1 VRGDTTEMKSIQ
13 NPLLL
18 MEGITKLYPENSVLA
33 NDNVHFEV
41 LEGEIHALVGEN
53 GAGKTTLMK
62 ILYGLQRPDRGKIY
76 YKGKEV
82 HIKNPTDA
90 HRLGIGM
97 VHQHFRLIGKYTVT
111 ENVIL
116 GREPRRYG
124 MLIDRKKARKSV
136 IETARKY
143 QLEIDPDAPVF
154 KLSIGQMQ
162 IVEIL
167 KILYRESDFLIL
179 DEPTSVLTEQE
190 IKRLFETLRTLKQLG
205 KTIVIITHKLHEVKA
220 ISERVTVMRQ
230 GKTVAV
236 KDTATTDEREL
247 SRLMVGR
254 DVILKFERES
264 IPKGETVY
272 KLENVTLTER
282 GKKVPLLDNIN
293 IEVHRHEIV
302 GVAGV
307 SGNGLTELEDII
319 GGLRRVT
326 SGKIYHDGRDI
337 TNLSSIQ
344 LREQGLAYVPSDRL
358 YRGSSLE
365 SSVIENMIVSNHHNF
380 LRGEIL
386 ERKKI
391 LNYVLA
397 QREKYSIRC
406 DPNIPIGMLSGGNI
420 QKVILARELSTQ
432 TDFILFAEP
441 TWGLDVASSEF
452 IYEKILSLRREGVGI
467 ILISSNLDEI
477 LSLSDTLLVMYRGR
491 IVFYEENKDLNK
503 EVIGE
508 YMLGLRD
515 QFNSL
520 NHTTPRTEVV

>member
-1 VRGDTTEMKSIQ
+1 MKRKR

-18 MEGITKLYPENSVLA
+18 MEGITKLYTQNNVLA

-62 ILYGLQRPDRGKIY
+62 ILYGLQTPDSGKIFY
-76 YKGKEV
+76 RGREV

-90 HRLGIGM
+90 QRLGIGM
-97 VHQHFRLIGKYTVT
+97 VHQHFRLIGQYTVT
-111 ENVIL
+111 ENVII
-116 GREPRRYG
+116 GREPKRYG
-124 MLIDRKKARKSV
+124 ILIDKKRAKQEV
-136 IETARKY
+136 VETARMY
-143 QLEIDPDAPVF
+143 QLDINPDAPIF

-167 KILYRESDFLIL
+167 KLLYRESDFLIL

-190 IKRLFETLRTLKQLG
+190 IKRLFDTLKALREAG

-230 GKTVAV
+230 GKTIAV
-236 KDTATTDEREL
+236 KDTSSTNEIEL

-254 DVILKFERES
+254 DIILKFERES
-264 IPKGETVY
+264 IPKGEVIY
-272 KLENVTLTER
+272 KLENVTLVER
-282 GKKVPLLDNIN
+282 KKRRPILENVTIS
-293 IEVHRHEIV
+293 VHKHEIV
-302 GVAGV
+302 GIAGV
-307 SGNGLTELEDII
+307 SGNGLSELEDII
-319 GGLRRVT
+319 GGLRRVS

-337 TNLSSIQ
+337 TNLSTIQ

-358 YRGSSLE
+358 FRGSSLE
-365 SSVIENMIVSNHHNF
+365 STVTENMIVSNHHSF

-386 ERKKI
+386 DRKRI

-397 QREKYSIRC
+397 QRERYSIRC
-406 DPNIPIGMLSGGNI
+406 EPNIPIGMLSGGNI
-420 QKVILARELSTQ
+420 QKVILARELSSD
-432 TDFILFAEP
+432 TDFILFSEP

-452 IYEKILSLRREGVGI
+452 VYQKILSLRKEGVGI

-477 LSLSDTLLVMYRGR
+477 LSLSDTVVVMYRGKV
-491 IVFYEENKDLNK
+491 VFYSENKNLDK
-503 EVIGE
+503 EIIGE
-508 YMLGLRD
+508 YMLGIKD
-515 QFNSL
+515 QFNSS
-520 NHTTPRTEVV
+520 RVEDI

>member
-1 VRGDTTEMKSIQ
+1 MKSIE

-18 MEGITKLYPENSVLA
+18 MEGITKIYPENNVLA
-33 NDNVHFEV
+33 NDNVRLEV
-41 LEGEIHALVGEN
+41 MEGEIHALVGEN

-62 ILYGLQRPDRGKIY
+62 ILYGLQTPDRGKIY
-76 YKGKEV
+76 YRGKEV

-97 VHQHFRLIGKYTVT
+97 VHQHFRLIGPYTVT
-111 ENVIL
+111 ENVII
-116 GREPRRYG
+116 GREPKKYG
-124 MLIDRKKARKSV
+124 LLIDRKRARKEI
-136 IETARKY
+136 IETARRY
-143 QLEIDPDAPVF
+143 QLEIDPDAPIF

-167 KILYRESDFLIL
+167 KLLYRESDFLIL

-190 IKRLFETLRTLKQLG
+190 IKRLFETLRTLKKLG

-236 KDTATTDEREL
+236 KKTSDTDELEL

-254 DVILKFERES
+254 DVILKFEREN
-264 IPKGETVY
+264 IPRGEIIY

-282 GKKVPLLDNIN
+282 GKKAPLLDKIN
-293 IEVHRHEIV
+293 ISVHKHEIV
-302 GVAGV
+302 GIAGV
-307 SGNGLTELEDII
+307 SGNGLAELEDVI

-337 TNLSSIQ
+337 TNLTSIQ

-358 YRGSSLE
+358 FRGASLE
-365 SSVIENMIVSNHHNF
+365 SSVMENMIVSNHHNF

-386 ERKKI
+386 DKKKI
-391 LNYVLA
+391 LNYVLT

-406 DPNIPIGMLSGGNI
+406 EPDIPIGMLSGGNI
-420 QKVILARELSTQ
+420 QKVILARELSSD
-432 TDFILFAEP
+432 TDFILFSEP

-452 IYEKILSLRREGVGI
+452 IYEKILSLRKAGVGI

-477 LSLSDTLLVMYRGR
+477 LSLSDTVIVMYRGR
-491 IVFYEENKDLNK
+491 IVYYSENKNPDK
-503 EVIGE
+503 EIIGE
-508 YMLGLRD
+508 YMLGIKD
-515 QFNSL
+515 QFTNPKVES
-520 NHTTPRTEVV
+520 V